1 MQPEK
6 LINTM
11 AENATLSREL
21 EKLDAEI
28 NYLRGRN
35 AQAQEL
41 LDAMNIANEQELKRL
56 DKEIND
62 ID

>member
-6 LINTM
+6 LINTL

-21 EKLDAEI
+21 ETLGSEI
-28 NYLRGRN
+28 ADLRTRN
-35 AQAQEL
+35 HQSQEL

-56 DKEIND
+56 GKTA
-62 ID
+62 